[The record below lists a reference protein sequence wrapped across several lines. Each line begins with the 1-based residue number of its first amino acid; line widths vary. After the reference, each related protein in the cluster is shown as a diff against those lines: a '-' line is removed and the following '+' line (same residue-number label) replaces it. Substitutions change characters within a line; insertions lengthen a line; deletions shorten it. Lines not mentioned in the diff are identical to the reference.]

1 MSDLFQFRYTT
12 LPAPVQW
19 GIMNE
24 DRAREEYLSMKNL
37 IESTTVTKTGLTLCS
52 SHSFLCAS
60 LPWCDFA
67 LWTAAERNNI
77 FIERV
82 LFNCDFVKDMMPAL
96 VEFYVNKVLP
106 NIVKI

>member
-19 GIMNE
+19 GIVNE

-52 SHSFLCAS
+52 SHSFLGAS
-60 LPWCDFA
+60 SDGRVTDSTGEGILEIKCPYS
-67 LWTAAERNNI
+67 LKGNRNSHI
-77 FIERV
+77 YTLYI
-82 LFNCDFVKDMMPAL
+82 
-96 VEFYVNKVLP
+96 Y
-106 NIVKI
+106 IV